1 MTVTVAGRALIDLGA
16 RSSVLDA
23 VDRVAATPNADE
35 VVLSIAAGAPVLR
48 SPIFLEVV
56 RRAAGARR
64 IALVTP
70 DARARSLAA
79 AVHMP
84 AFASVAAL
92 ERHELDATEPLGPAR
107 RAAIVSTQAPVRT
120 GASPVRRASVAGLVI
135 GALLVALAIVGP
147 SATVVVAPVAQPLG
161 PIEYQVRA
169 GPNNAAGEPDI
180 NATTLGPANIT
191 AKIGGTATGSR
202 TEDTKATG
210 IERFSNSTTSDIRI
224 AKGTIVQTSDGVRF
238 QTTKDEVLPHSSI
251 GPLPP
256 FVTFGTVDVAIEAVN
271 PGTSGNVPTG
281 RIVQSVPSSS
291 SYSVTNPVA
300 TTGGDSKKFSVITLA
315 DYQLAASKAD
325 GELKKQA
332 DAQVATWTKNA
343 AKDQT
348 VYGVLVTTA
357 LVAPA
362 LAEMVNKDAANGTF
376 ELTATGT
383 ASAYSLPSSEP
394 RTTIVKKLLIEAQK
408 AGNDIV
414 PSAANVEVVGTPT
427 VDSDGVHFLVR
438 GKASQFPPVDEAAI
452 RAALVGR
459 PLDVHEIQVVV
470 EAHGVQFQRAFAWP
484 NFWPRMPLLESR
496 IQIQKEAP
504 AASVPGTP

>member
-92 ERHELDATEPLGPAR
+92 ERHELDATEPLGPVR
-107 RAAIVSTQAPVRT
+107 RAAIVATQAPVRT
-120 GASPVRRASVAGLVI
+120 GASPVRIASVAGLVI

-147 SATVVVAPVAQPLG
+147 SATVVVAPVAQSLG
-161 PIEYQVRA
+161 PIEYQLRA
-169 GPNNAAGEPDI
+169 GPNNAAGVPDI

-191 AKIGGTATGSR
+191 AKIAGTASGTR

-210 IERFSNSTTSDIRI
+210 VEKFSNSTTSDIKI
-224 AKGTIVQTSDGVRF
+224 AKGTIVQTADGVKF
-238 QTTKDEVLPHSSI
+238 QTTEEKTLPHSSI

-256 FVTFGTVDVAIEAVN
+256 FVTFGTIDIAIEALN
-271 PGTSGNVPTG
+271 PGPSSNVAAG
-281 RIVQSVPSSS
+281 RINVTNPTSA
-291 SYSVTNPVA
+291 SYSVTNPSA
-300 TTGGDSKKFSVITLA
+300 TSGGDSKKFAVITLA
-315 DYQLAASKAD
+315 DYQLTASRAD
-325 GELKKQA
+325 AELKKQA
-332 DAQVATWTKNA
+332 DAQVATWTKSA

-348 VYGVLVTTA
+348 VYGVVVTTS

-362 LAEMVNKDAANGTF
+362 LADMVNHDAAGGTF

-383 ASAYSLPSSEP
+383 ATAYSVPSSEP
-394 RTTIVKKLLIEAQK
+394 RAAIVKKLLTQADAGYDIDAQG
-408 AGNDIV
+408 ADV
-414 PSAANVEVVGTPT
+414 QLVGTPT
-427 VDSDGVHFLVR
+427 VDKDGVHFLVR
-438 GKASQFPPVDEAAI
+438 GKASQFPRVDDAAI
-452 RAALVGR
+452 RAALAGR
-459 PLDVHEIQVVV
+459 PLDVAEITRVV
-470 EAHGVQFQRAFAWP
+470 EAHGVQMRRALIWP
-484 NFWPRMPLLESR
+484 SFWPRMPLLDSR

-504 AASVPGTP
+504 AASLPGTP